1 MLAKCQPEMARPGP
15 GRREGL
21 RLRRQVDGSAPVTEG
36 QEGPPASAL
45 GVRLNG
51 RSGQVTHGLRWLV
64 RKPVRRGRG
73 QPCPA
78 LLRWGDPSSFS
89 ASHHVPARLT
99 VLSAEDEQMVELH
112 RAAELLSQLSP
123 RVRVRACGAP
133 GGGDVARRWPVRIF
147 LCGVGIMAGV
157 GAFISGPFINGSWPN
172 A

>member
-15 GRREGL
+15 GRTEGL
-21 RLRRQVDGSAPVTEG
+21 RLGRQVDGSAPVTEG

-73 QPCPA
+73 QPCSA

-123 RVRVRACGAP
+123 RVRVRACGGGAP
-133 GGGDVARRWPVRIF
+133 GGGVMWPGDGLSAF
-147 LCGVGIMAGV
+147 FCVGWE
-157 GAFISGPFINGSWPN
+157 SWL
-172 A
+172 ALALSYLGLL